1 MNYIEL
7 ETERLLL
14 RAISPAVI
22 AQLFEE
28 QSQAEIQ
35 KLFNLDQEGFQQF
48 KQMFEQGL
56 ETHRI
61 SVFYFLL
68 LNKED
73 LATIGEC
80 GFHSLNR
87 THQRAELFYKL
98 HSDEHK
104 RKGFM
109 SEALPHVL
117 KYGFEELNL
126 HRVAALVAEDNLAS
140 LSLIRQHQFRFE
152 GVMREDYIVDGV
164 STDSHCYSLLKPEWI
179 KNQVR

>member
-1 MNYIEL
+1 MDFNEIY
-7 ETERLLL
+7 TERLVL
-14 RAISPAVI
+14 RAISPSVI
-22 AQLFEE
+22 SRIFEE
-28 QSQAEIQ
+28 QTQEEIQ
-35 KLFNLDQEGFQQF
+35 KLFVLDEEGFVQF
-48 KQMFEQGL
+48 KEMFEAGL
-56 ETHRI
+56 ETFRL

-68 LNKED
+68 LDRTSME
-73 LATIGEC
+73 TIGEC

-109 SEALPHVL
+109 SEALPQVL

-179 KNQVR
+179 KNQVQ

>member
-1 MNYIEL
+1 MDFIEL

-28 QSQAEIQ
+28 QSQAAIQ
-35 KLFNLDQEGFQQF
+35 KLFNLDLDGFQQF

-68 LNKED
+68 LHKESSET
-73 LATIGEC
+73 LGEC
-80 GFHSLNR
+80 GFHTLNR

-98 HSDEHK
+98 HSDEYK
-104 RKGFM
+104 NKGYM
-109 SEALPHVL
+109 SEALPFVL
-117 KYGFEELNL
+117 KYGFEKLNL
-126 HRVAALVAEDNLAS
+126 HRIEALVAEDNVPS
-140 LSLIRQHQFRFE
+140 LSLLRQHHFRFE
-152 GVMREDYIVDGV
+152 GIMREDYVVDGV
-164 STDSHCYSLLKPEWI
+164 ATDSYCFSLLKPEWI
-179 KNQVR
+179 KNQER